1 MREEEHNPNGSRQ
14 GADFDRMLDAAR
26 TKYAAVEP
34 RMGLEERILANLQ
47 AQPVRTAAWW
57 RWSVAAAALAIITV
71 VIGLAWRANRPA
83 HPGIAHHPG
92 TTIEP
97 ITEPEK
103 QVAHRVGVP
112 TGSPKRVLKH
122 KLPHVRP
129 EQVAIASPKLDQFP
143 SPQPLND
150 QEKLLRDY
158 VARYHEQAVLVARA
172 REEQLQRDR
181 AEEEAARGNHP

>member
-1 MREEEHNPNGSRQ
+1 MREEHNPSGSRQ
-14 GADFDRMLDAAR
+14 GADFDRMLDAALAR
-26 TKYAAVEP
+26 YATVEP

-47 AQPVRTAAWW
+47 AQPARTAAWW
-57 RWSVAAAALAIITV
+57 RWTVAAAALAIITV

-97 ITEPEK
+97 IIEPEK
-103 QVAHRVGVP
+103 QVAHHVGVP

-122 KLPHVRP
+122 MLPHVRP
-129 EQVAIASPKLDQFP
+129 EQVAITSPKLDQFP
-143 SPQPLND
+143 SPRPLND
-150 QEKLLRDY
+150 QEKLLVDY
-158 VARYHEQAVLVARA
+158 VGRYHDEAVLVARA

-181 AEEEAARGNHP
+181 AEEATSRGNLP